1 MMAALCSKRKGITMD
16 DNDAAVTSRRVD
28 ELLDLVGDVVGS
40 GSVTQE
46 PMVAGQRVLM
56 RLIPFAE
63 PLGRNGP
70 ARRQVLV
77 SLVDAA
83 VGRTDNPQLLF
94 ALRAVQQVFNMGLDS
109 VIVDALQDTRLLAQ
123 SAMGCGACLLSVF
136 MRFFRRHSPRN

>member
-1 MMAALCSKRKGITMD
+1 MTDANAAAAAL
-16 DNDAAVTSRRVD
+16 TSRRVD
-28 ELLDLVGDVVGS
+28 ELLDLVGDVIGS
-40 GSVTQE
+40 GSFTQE

-83 VGRTDNPQLLF
+83 VDRTDNPQLRF
-94 ALRAVQQVFNMGLDS
+94 ALQAVQQVFNMGLDS

-123 SAMGCGACLLSVF
+123 GAMGCGSCLLSIF
-136 MRFFRRHSPRN
+136 MRFFRRRSPSSS